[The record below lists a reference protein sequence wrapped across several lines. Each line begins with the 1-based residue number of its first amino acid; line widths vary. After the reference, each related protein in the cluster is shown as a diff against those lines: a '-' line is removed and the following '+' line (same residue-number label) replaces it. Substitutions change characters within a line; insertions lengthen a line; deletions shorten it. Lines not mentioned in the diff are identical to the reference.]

1 MQIEVIEK
9 LKNSERSLL
18 VEQTENDLVNFYLNK
33 KKEQFEIE
41 MMVFKEQELRELLQ
55 KQEEIYKR
63 LEKMKESLSVI
74 DKLKNIIEKITSTN
88 KCN

>member
-18 VEQTENDLVNFYLNK
+18 VEQTENDLINFYLQR

-55 KQEEIYKR
+55 RQEEIYKR
-63 LEKMKESLSVI
+63 FEKMNEHISI
-74 DKLKNIIEKITSTN
+74 FDKIKSAFEKNVE
-88 KCN
+88 